1 MKKIILLSL
10 LAFSSVIFFNGC
22 GNNVTGNFET
32 VKTKTIELTDGTE
45 TLAKINAAKLT
56 DGTIIVTIKDKSGN
70 IIGTIS
76 AK

>member
-1 MKKIILLSL
+1 MNKIILLL
-10 LAFSSVIFFNGC
+10 LLTISPVLFFSGC
-22 GNNVTGNFET
+22 GNSVTGTFET
-32 VKTKTIELTDGTE
+32 VKAQSIELTDGSE
-45 TLAKINAAKLT
+45 TLAKINAAKLG